1 MPRRG
6 RIRRTRRHQPSQA
19 RSGRTIRYRLNRGAD
34 SALNRAIHTI
44 AVTRMRCC
52 SSTQAYV
59 ARRRTEGNSDK
70 EIMRRC
76 LKRYI
81 AHLLRTL
88 SADMAVATRA

>member
-34 SALNRAIHTI
+34 RALNRAIHTI

-52 SSTQAYV
+52 SSTLAYV
-59 ARRRTEGNSDK
+59 ARRRTEDNSDK
-70 EIMRRC
+70 EIMRC
-76 LKRYI
+76 L
-81 AHLLRTL
+81 
-88 SADMAVATRA
+88 